1 MKLGKI
7 GVVVAA
13 RMSSMRLPGRA
24 LLPLHGVPMVLFLLR
39 RLRPLKSAEVV
50 LATTELAADDEL
62 AVLFDLWLGRTLCEE
77 FCGQ

>member
-13 RMSSMRLPGRA
+13 RMPSMRLPGNA
-24 LLPLHGVPMVLFLLR
+24 LLPLQGVPMVLFLLR

-62 AVLFDLWLGRTLCEE
+62 ACLFDLGLGRTRSGDLCR
-77 FCGQ
+77 Q